1 MASLSRRRERRAEEL
16 YKAGVLHGSIDEPV
30 TKHWAPALCLRLRGF
45 VLSHLPLLG
54 YTPVL
59 NPQDCRD
66 DRVPRAAVPRYSS
79 MDNHAIIIRGV
90 ELLIFPRW
98 RAVPPW
104 YRWFMVGNSYVD
116 DIMLMA
122 SGKDRHV
129 SHFFPDGGFAFPG
142 TQTGKAE
149 DYLNLHGSCA
159 PLMKR

>member
-1 MASLSRRRERRAEEL
+1 MASLSRRRERRTEEM

-79 MDNHAIIIRGV
+79 MDNHVIIIRDNQARLVPERRGRRLD
-90 ELLIFPRW
+90 EFEQPLAPGRNM
-98 RAVPPW
+98 RAVEDETWRP
-104 YRWFMVGNSYVD
+104 VLLGNAV
-116 DIMLMA
+116 
-122 SGKDRHV
+122 V
-129 SHFFPDGGFAFPG
+129 SLIE
-142 TQTGKAE
+142 Q
-149 DYLNLHGSCA
+149 CV
-159 PLMKR
+159 